1 MERGDPQFSSFRTK
15 PRQPIVASRDIEEVF
30 SRAST
35 SAARY
40 VSDSSSENTTRLDES
55 LSEVIRF
62 ISEGDYAARL
72 TLKNTHVLELLDY
85 TPVTL
90 SANTTNAITRSRF
103 YRMLFTI
110 AFRNIPIRRY
120 MACELELCASIFNC
134 LKISLREELGPQ
146 NMIDILRLLQV
157 LCYEKTATLGIWT
170 NELISFLIGEVCRE
184 PEQEWMAYC
193 IAILCNLAT
202 RSKSV
207 CNRIKKSS
215 SYKQFSRR
223 IMTLLQHNARIIV
236 VSSLVLIGYLEE
248 RVRDVVYCTKNVHET
263 FQCVFNVLIL
273 GDDDCLMTRQI
284 AADLLRRLIVSD
296 TPALSST
303 PTLATTGQDIL
314 KYDFFD
320 NCIQQTAALLINLD
334 PMMEESMKIYD
345 LFLSLCSLQ
354 ILRSSVCH
362 AILKFQ
368 PTDSR
373 LTTPVLAIAKTAS
386 IDYRYCINSE
396 VPLKALKLLA
406 YLLKE
411 IIEPNE
417 KIHPIVPINH
427 LINLIEDCI
436 KTPID
441 PNDEN
446 VEFACRRVH
455 LGLKLA
461 EIVSRDEDFR
471 PEVLNICSAH
481 LCNQIA
487 NYQFHQNPV
496 VLYLT
501 KPPLQRTESL
511 KQWSISGICIVLE
524 LCRLLAVLKDHSK
537 MHKDQYWQL
546 LKDDHLVP
554 FLAYAIAFGDHET
567 VQHAFVT
574 YSHCTQIHAFPSN
587 LLAEMLASC
596 TLQRRLGIELPKNSQ
611 TSTQDV
617 RNGLSD
623 RPQSAELDERSL
635 KSLDEL
641 LKRVSIE
648 GASLKDA
655 KTSDIFAAFERKIS
669 FLMARER
676 DLEALLKAKDDQLT
690 QSEKLRMQYRGTSS
704 GQNTNF
710 VSDVEISK
718 MRLIMQECEDL
729 REKNQSLN
737 RLIETTKQKHVI
749 ETAELQ
755 ESLMR
760 SAQECEK
767 LKIELKDGQKMID
780 SFSLSCEDLKRK
792 LDLSTA
798 NCVDQQKKLTKIE
811 NDFILATNEVKCLK
825 LEADRTRQ
833 SHETEI
839 VKLNADVAQKV
850 TRIEQ
855 FINENFEIKRLYEEK
870 HVECEAIKEQTVQF
884 EGRLMLKEREV
895 AKIHEQ
901 LINAEQRQLTRDR
914 ELLAAQKEVELYEER
929 LSNKERE
936 NTNIYTEMQRI
947 REELESTKGELSK
960 MEQLQEAMYALA
972 SSNRKR

>member
-72 TLKNTHVLELLDY
+72 TLKNTHVLELLRY

-90 SANTTNAITRSRF
+90 IANTTNAITRSRF

-110 AFRNIPIRRY
+110 
-120 MACELELCASIFNC
+120 
-134 LKISLREELGPQ
+134 
-146 NMIDILRLLQV
+146 
-157 LCYEKTATLGIWT
+157 
-170 NELISFLIGEVCRE
+170 
-184 PEQEWMAYC
+184 
-193 IAILCNLAT
+193 
-202 RSKSV
+202 
-207 CNRIKKSS
+207 
-215 SYKQFSRR
+215 
-223 IMTLLQHNARIIV
+223 

-411 IIEPNE
+411 IVEPNE

-587 LLAEMLASC
+587 F
-596 TLQRRLGIELPKNSQ
+596 
-611 TSTQDV
+611 
-617 RNGLSD
+617 LSD

-641 LKRVSIE
+641 LKRISIE

-737 RLIETTKQKHVI
+737 RLIEV
-749 ETAELQ
+749 
-755 ESLMR
+755 
-760 SAQECEK
+760 
-767 LKIELKDGQKMID
+767 G
-780 SFSLSCEDLKRK
+780 
-792 LDLSTA
+792 
-798 NCVDQQKKLTKIE
+798 
-811 NDFILATNEVKCLK
+811 
-825 LEADRTRQ
+825 
-833 SHETEI
+833 
-839 VKLNADVAQKV
+839 
-850 TRIEQ
+850 
-855 FINENFEIKRLYEEK
+855 
-870 HVECEAIKEQTVQF
+870 
-884 EGRLMLKEREV
+884 
-895 AKIHEQ
+895 
-901 LINAEQRQLTRDR
+901 
-914 ELLAAQKEVELYEER
+914 
-929 LSNKERE
+929 
-936 NTNIYTEMQRI
+936 
-947 REELESTKGELSK
+947 
-960 MEQLQEAMYALA
+960 
-972 SSNRKR
+972 